1 MEVTGTVQ
9 VGQYRG
15 FKNHP
20 LSVPTPSCTPRE
32 K

>member
-1 MEVTGTVQ
+1 MTGTVQ
-9 VGQYRG
+9 VEQNRG

-20 LSVPTPSCTPRE
+20 LSVSTPSCTPRE